1 LLDSKR
7 NFAYI
12 IAKEYYEKE
21 EATMEN
27 RIPSDTILVREA
39 RRAVSAEL
47 KKKRALNKPIAEFD
61 PKAKRFIWSIA
72 MAKEKSLDQPCREG
86 DTVNAASKKPEIIVF
101 AGPNGSGKSTITKQL
116 LSIVH

>member
-1 LLDSKR
+1 MQCRRQCVRSEHKSALIRTTLYRYNWPNKLLDSKR

-21 EATMEN
+21 EATLEN

-61 PKAKRFIWSIA
+61 SKAKKGLFG
-72 MAKEKSLDQPCREG
+72 L
-86 DTVNAASKKPEIIVF
+86 
-101 AGPNGSGKSTITKQL
+101 
-116 LSIVH
+116 